1 MGVLALLESFELV
14 GGRLTIESGQVE
26 VQYPEGQRMAVT
38 PILTRLRECREEVI
52 RLLQDRSA
60 GTMATRAQVEPPS
73 RRPIDSPG
81 IPAGAILIASRFDLK
96 PLVQIPECW
105 CCGTTY
111 ILDHV
116 QDWES
121 TKYAHLNPGCKC
133 LDAPQA
139 VTCCGRCLEHCICK
153 PRREDNNRPEVRSE

>member
-81 IPAGAILIASRFDLK
+81 IPAGAILIAPRFDSK

-105 CCGTTY
+105 CCGTAY
-111 ILDHV
+111 VLDHV
-116 QDWES
+116 QNWEGR
-121 TKYAHLNPGCKC
+121 KFAHLEPCCGC
-133 LDAPQA
+133 LNAPQA
-139 VTCCGRCLEHCICK
+139 VRCCGLCVEHCTCK
-153 PRREDNNRPEVRSE
+153 TRQKVNN